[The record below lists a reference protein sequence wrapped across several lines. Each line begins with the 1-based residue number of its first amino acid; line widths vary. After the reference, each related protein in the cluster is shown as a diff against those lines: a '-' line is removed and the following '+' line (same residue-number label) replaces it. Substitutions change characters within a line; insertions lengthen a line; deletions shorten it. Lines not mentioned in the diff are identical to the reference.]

1 MRGPK
6 KYNNGSMF
14 TRPISWDMEPHG
26 APRIVVVHIYIY
38 TDAYLINSNYI
49 NVDININTDI
59 CIFKLYI
66 YAHINM
72 QIYVYSQKYI

>member
-38 TDAYLINSNYI
+38 IQMRI
-49 NVDININTDI
+49 
-59 CIFKLYI
+59 
-66 YAHINM
+66 
-72 QIYVYSQKYI
+72 